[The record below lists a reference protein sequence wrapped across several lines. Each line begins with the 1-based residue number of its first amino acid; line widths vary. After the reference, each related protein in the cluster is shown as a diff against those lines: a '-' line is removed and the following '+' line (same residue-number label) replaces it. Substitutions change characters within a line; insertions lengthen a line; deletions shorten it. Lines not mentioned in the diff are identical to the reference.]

1 MTPGS
6 GEARRFDAGRSPLGL
21 AGGATVMVG
30 ATFAAAALFPSGQVP
45 ARLIVVAV
53 AVGACATVLADKR
66 VTLAV
71 TGLGYLLFT
80 GFLVNSYGELT
91 WDGANTVWHLLVLAT
106 AATIG
111 LGQRWIRAA
120 QADLEF
126 ETALRQL
133 LDEAEDENNG
143 RSTSE

>member
-1 MTPGS
+1 VTPSS

-30 ATFAAAALFPSGQVP
+30 ATLAAAALFPAGQVP
-45 ARLIVVAV
+45 ARLVVVAV

-91 WDGANTVWHLLVLAT
+91 WDGANTGWHLLVLAM
-106 AATIG
+106 ATMIG
-111 LGQRWIRAA
+111 FVQRWIRAA

-126 ETALRQL
+126 DTAVRQL
-133 LDEAEDENNG
+133 LDEADADKDG
-143 RSTSE
+143 D